1 MPPLPPRPPI
11 DALAIDL
18 DGTLLGP
25 DGRVSQRNIDA
36 VARARDAGIT
46 VLICTGRGLAESR
59 RALDAIDQRDPVVV
73 AGGSIVADPTT
84 AATLRRATIHTD
96 IVRAATDIFHTHRSP
111 ALVLKDPAE
120 LDYDYLVLE
129 SEHRHPVDPTTRW
142 WFGEH
147 ALRVRTGLH
156 THDDEHP
163 EHTVRVGMCAV
174 GDISAK
180 AARDAERQLG
190 ASIVMH
196 DFAAV
201 HPHDHTAE
209 IVHILELF
217 NPDATKWGGIEWICA
232 QRGLDPART
241 AAIGDEINDLTMI
254 QNAGL
259 SIAMGNAKPLIKQTA
274 HHHTA
279 TNADHGVAHAIDNIL
294 RGLWTP
300 KSKSSSFPSP

>member
-1 MPPLPPRPPI
+1 MPPPI
-11 DALAIDL
+11 DAIAIDL
-18 DGTLLGP
+18 DGTLLSP
-25 DGRVSQRNIDA
+25 DGTVSERNRAA

-46 VLICTGRGLAESR
+46 VLVCTGRGLAESR
-59 RALDAIDQRDPVVV
+59 RALDAIGQLDPVVV

-96 IVRAATDIFHTHRSP
+96 VVRAATDIFHAERAP

-129 SEHRHPVDPTTRW
+129 GAEAHPLDEVTRW
-142 WFGEH
+142 WFREH
-147 ALRVRTGLH
+147 ALRVRTGAH

-174 GDISAK
+174 GPVSARAAK
-180 AARDAERQLG
+180 AAERELG
-190 ASIVMH
+190 PAIVMH

-201 HPHDHTAE
+201 HPTDHGAE

-217 NPDATKWGGIEWICA
+217 SPDATKWGGVEWICH
-232 QRGLDPART
+232 QRNLDPART

-254 QNAGL
+254 EAAGL
-259 SIAMGNAKPLIKQTA
+259 SVAMANARPAIKDA
-274 HHHTA
+274 ASHHTGS
-279 TNADHGVAHAIDNIL
+279 NAEDGVATAIDNIL
-294 RGLWTP
+294 SGVWTP
-300 KSKSSSFPSP
+300 RS

>member
-1 MPPLPPRPPI
+1 MPPRPPI
-11 DALAIDL
+11 DAIAIDL
-18 DGTLLGP
+18 DGTLLAP
-25 DGRVSQRNIDA
+25 DGTVSERNRAA

-59 RALDAIDQRDPVVV
+59 RALDAIGQLDPVVV
-73 AGGSIVADPTT
+73 AGGSIVADPAT
-84 AATLRRATIHTD
+84 AATLHRATIHTD
-96 IVRAATDIFHTHRSP
+96 IVRAATDIFHAHRTP

-129 SEHRHPVDPTTRW
+129 GDDRHPLDATTTW

-147 ALRVRTGLH
+147 SLRVRTGLH
-156 THDDEHP
+156 VHDDEHP

-174 GDISAK
+174 GDISAR
-180 AARDAERQLG
+180 AAKDAERELG

-201 HPHDHTAE
+201 HPQDHTAE

-217 NPDATKWGGIEWICA
+217 SPDATKWGGVEWICR

-254 QNAGL
+254 KAAGL
-259 SIAMGNAKPLIKQTA
+259 SVAMANAKPAIKNAA
-274 HHHTA
+274 HHHTGS
-279 TNADHGVAHAIDNIL
+279 NAEDGVATAIDNIL
-294 RGLWTP
+294 SGVW
-300 KSKSSSFPSP
+300 SPRS

>member
-1 MPPLPPRPPI
+1 MAPPQSI
-11 DALAIDL
+11 DTLAIDL

-25 DGRVSQRNIDA
+25 DGRVSPRNADA
-36 VARARDAGIT
+36 VARARDAGVT
-46 VLICTGRGLAESR
+46 VLICTGRGLSECR
-59 RALDAIDQRDPVVV
+59 GALDAIDQRDPVVV

-84 AATLRRATIHTD
+84 ARTLHRATIHAD
-96 IVRAATDIFHTHRSP
+96 IVRAATDIFHTHRTP

-129 SEHRHPVDPTTRW
+129 GDGRHPLDPTTRW

-147 ALRVRTGLH
+147 KLRVRTGLH
-156 THDDEHP
+156 VQDDHHP

-174 GDISAK
+174 GDISAR
-180 AARDAERQLG
+180 AARDAERELG

-201 HPHDHTAE
+201 HPLDHQAE

-217 NPDATKWGGIEWICA
+217 SPDATKWGGIEWICK
-232 QRGLDPART
+232 QHGLDPART

-254 QNAGL
+254 RSAAL
-259 SIAMGNAKPLIKQTA
+259 SVAMGNAKPLIKQHA

-279 TNADHGVAHAIDNIL
+279 TNAEDGVAHAIDNIL
-294 RGLWTP
+294 SGLWTP
-300 KSKSSSFPSP
+300 KKSAIPTGSDSL